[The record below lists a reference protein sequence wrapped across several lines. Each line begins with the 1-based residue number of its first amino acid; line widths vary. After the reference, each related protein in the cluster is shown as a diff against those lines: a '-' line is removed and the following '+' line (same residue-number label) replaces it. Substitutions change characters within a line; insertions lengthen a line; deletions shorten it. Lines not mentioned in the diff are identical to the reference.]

1 MNNEKNKTDNETELE
16 TSEYL
21 GVTCWKDRANDW
33 RIDWQPNERARV
45 HELRFY
51 RLSEA
56 IAFIED
62 VVNI

>member
-1 MNNEKNKTDNETELE
+1 MNNETNQTDNETELE

-21 GVTCWKDRANDW
+21 GITYWKDRSNDW
-33 RIDWQPNERARV
+33 RIDWQPNEHARV